1 MKTTNI
7 TNTLLS
13 ALVLLVAATGPAAAQ
28 MPPGTDGSDPRGW
41 DPTLEA
47 VRAAPGNHQVIFEN
61 DSIRVLSVTVQ
72 PGEREPVH
80 HHPYPSV
87 LILDALTRL
96 VDYDANGRE
105 QKLPL
110 PEKFE
115 PPMVLRMPAQA
126 AHAVHNVDSKTF
138 HLVRIE
144 FKKGFPVQP

>member
-1 MKTTNI
+1 MKNALFAAL
-7 TNTLLS
+7 TLL
-13 ALVLLVAATGPAAAQ
+13 AAATFAGPASAQ
-28 MPPGTDGSDPRGW
+28 MPRSTDGTDPHAW
-41 DPTLEA
+41 DPKLEA
-47 VRAAPGNHQVIFEN
+47 VHAAGGNHKVIFEN
-61 DSIRVLSVTVQ
+61 DSIRVLSVTVK
-72 PGEREPVH
+72 PGEREPAH

-87 LILDALTRL
+87 LIIDSLTKL
-96 VDYDANGRE
+96 VDYDVNGRE

-126 AHAVHNVDSKTF
+126 AHAVHNVDNKTF